1 MFDTNKIQ
9 AVISEKTKAG
19 VDLTIAEAAE
29 FAAIATAEATK
40 IEVFAG
46 DLNKAKTADDAIN
59 AVISYN
65 ALAFQRATAAFARS
79 VERTMEFSKGYRHDL
94 LKAFTA

>member
-19 VDLTIAEAAE
+19 VDLTIADAAE
-29 FAAIATAEATK
+29 LSAIATAEAAK

-46 DLNKAKTADDAIN
+46 ELTKAKTADDAIN
-59 AVISYN
+59 AIISYN

-79 VERTMEFSKGYRHDL
+79 VERTMEFSKDYRHEL
-94 LKAFTA
+94 IKAFTA